1 MKVREIL
8 SSSQTFSSEESH
20 LFFHFRV
27 LNYFMIIAVI
37 FGFIIGF
44 LGDKGLMKIGSV
56 QPIADYIFAVFNI
69 ALIWALRQNKKN
81 YIVVAWLFEIST
93 LLLFVVALISVET
106 DEARIVWFYITV
118 YTAYMLLGVRSGLVF
133 TLLSIVSIASL
144 SYLIDLNISDTAIST
159 YLLALIVLS
168 VLSRAHALH
177 ILDYE
182 SKLNTQNELLSKN
195 INSMNASLLAAKS
208 ASNIKSLFLANMSHE
223 IRTPMNGVLSM
234 TEVLENTSLDDEQM
248 SYLQSI
254 KHSGDSLL
262 ELIDDLLDLSKIDSG
277 TFSLNEQ
284 PFRTDQ
290 LIEDILH
297 QSKSFFTESSSSFKS
312 IISDDL
318 PAALNGDAA
327 RLKQVVINL
336 VSNAAK
342 FTTDGEV
349 ELRINGRYVD
359 DGFLFSIEVE
369 DNGIGIPD
377 DQKNTIFEVFQQLS
391 VDRIANK
398 GVGLGL
404 ALCHKIIEKMNGSM
418 GLISKVNEGSRFS
431 VDVIIPVAELDDKE
445 NDVFYKQPIDK
456 LKVLVFEDDAI
467 SQLAVKTLLISHGC
481 VVDVVENG
489 QLGIDLLSQ
498 QDVDVI
504 LMDVHMPVLNGVETT
519 RLIKEKA
526 LSKAP
531 VIGMTAS
538 VMEDEKKCYFE
549 AGMDALVEKPI
560 RVEYL
565 MDVISQQLS
574 KNIKFDI
581 GRR

>member
-1 MKVREIL
+1 MKVRDIL
-8 SSSQTFSSEESH
+8 SSSQAFSSEESH
-20 LFFHFRV
+20 LFFQFRV

-81 YIVVAWLFEIST
+81 YIVVAWLFVIST
-93 LLLFVVALISVET
+93 LLLFIVALISVET

-177 ILDYE
+177 IAEYE
-182 SKLNTQNELLSKN
+182 NKLNTQNELLSKN
-195 INSMNASLLAAKS
+195 INSMNTSLLAAKS

-234 TEVLENTSLDDEQM
+234 TEVLENTSMDDKQIN
-248 SYLQSI
+248 YLQSI
-254 KHSGDSLL
+254 KSSGDSLL

-312 IISDDL
+312 IISDAL

-336 VSNAAK
+336 ISNAAK

-359 DGFLFSIEVE
+359 GGFLFLIEVE
-369 DNGIGIPD
+369 DNGVGIPD

-418 GLISKVNEGSRFS
+418 GLVSKVNEGSCFS
-431 VDVIIPVAELDDKE
+431 VDVIIPVAELDDE
-445 NDVFYKQPIDK
+445 ESDVFYKQPGDN

-467 SQLAVKTLLISHGC
+467 SRLAVKTLLISHGC

-504 LMDVHMPVLNGVETT
+504 LMDVHMPVLDGVEAT

-538 VMEDEKKCYFE
+538 VMEDEEKCYFE

-565 MDVISQQLS
+565 MDVIYQQLS
-574 KNIKFDI
+574 KNVKFDI
-581 GRR
+581 GGR